1 VLGHVKDVQVVPL
14 VVKNHVSPVPSS
26 MITLV
31 LVQTLNIWF
40 KIFSNVQIVIQS
52 VTLVLI
58 ELTIVLDVL

>member
-1 VLGHVKDVQVVPL
+1 VLGHVKDVQVAPL
-14 VVKNHVSPVPSS
+14 VVQNRVTLVPSS